1 MRIDPHAPGFWPM
14 PAVDRRLAAIL
25 VLSLLIHGL
34 LLWQSHGPS
43 RPPVA
48 LDAPRLL
55 ASLRQAVVQQV
66 TQHVATPPAPAEAAS
81 PPKVRQAV
89 VRPALLPA
97 SPTVA
102 RPVEPAHAPVV
113 AADLPALPA
122 AAGPTATAAATP
134 PGEPSAARPPSPED
148 WMSAYRTQLTA
159 LFARRQGYPRI
170 AAERGWEGEVR
181 LRLRVAR
188 KGTLLGVVLERSS
201 GFAVLDQHA
210 LAMAEG
216 LGSLPPLP
224 ETSDAGEIQVIVPVN
239 YHLRKTT

>member
-1 MRIDPHAPGFWPM
+1 MHIDPHAPGFWPM

-66 TQHVATPPAPAEAAS
+66 TQHVAMPPAPAEAAS

-89 VRPALLPA
+89 VRPALLPS

-102 RPVEPAHAPVV
+102 RPVEPAHAPI
-113 AADLPALPA
+113 A
-122 AAGPTATAAATP
+122 AAELPAAATP
-134 PGEPSAARPPSPED
+134 PATAVTALPSEPSATRPPSQED
-148 WMSAYRTQLTA
+148 WMSAYRAQLTA

-224 ETSDAGEIQVIVPVN
+224 ESSDAGEIQVIVPVN